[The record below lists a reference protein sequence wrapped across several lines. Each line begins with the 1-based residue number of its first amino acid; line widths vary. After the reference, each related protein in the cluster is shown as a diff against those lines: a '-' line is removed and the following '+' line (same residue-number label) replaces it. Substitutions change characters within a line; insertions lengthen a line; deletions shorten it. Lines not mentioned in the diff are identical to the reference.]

1 VRSQHRVVISALLG
15 LRIGMDQRRG
25 QARQRV
31 QQVVFGGDRDLMG
44 LYRVAW
50 GYWGV
55 WGA

>member
-1 VRSQHRVVISALLG
+1 VVISALLG